1 MKYPGGKQYIP
12 KMDAIIEQKVN
23 KYKNEKQLLDGKKFD
38 SKKEAGRYAQLLLLE
53 KAKKIS
59 DLQTQV
65 PFILIEK
72 SQHGRAIKYIAD
84 FVYNE
89 NGQIVVEDT
98 KGAKTAVYRLKKRLM
113 AEKYGIVI
121 KET

>member
-1 MKYPGGKQYIP
+1 MIKYTYLTR
-12 KMDAIIEQKVN
+12 N
-23 KYKNEKQLLDGKKFD
+23 KYHNKKQLIDGQVFD

-53 KAKKIS
+53 KANKIS

-84 FVYNE
+84 FVYFE
-89 NGQIVVEDT
+89 NGKQIVEDV
-98 KGAKTAVYRLKKRLM
+98 KGVRTPIYKLKKRLI
-113 AEKYGIVI
+113 AEKYNIII
-121 KET
+121 KEI